1 MSNVFHSRIGL
12 QENQKNSQ
20 IQRDV
25 PLEECLLTTK
35 KAPSFHSC
43 TLEKKKL
50 PKEDAD
56 MLLYLGHLSDVT
68 FTLTEEHC
76 CSQRFTTVAL
86 SYLSLFISAHNF
98 IVGLYFYLFAHFSF
112 NFAFQFYSLHI
123 LVYIFAPHWHILV
136 YSFVHFIGYSL
147 QIHAIFLVVELN
159 IFNSLTCCF
168 GTCWPLV
175 ECFRK
180 VVVQGME
187 RRIMSEWKEVK
198 KNFV

>member
-1 MSNVFHSRIGL
+1 
-12 QENQKNSQ
+12 
-20 IQRDV
+20 
-25 PLEECLLTTK
+25 
-35 KAPSFHSC
+35 
-43 TLEKKKL
+43 
-50 PKEDAD
+50 

-112 NFAFQFYSLHI
+112 TFFVHFSFYFLHFSFALLHI
-123 LVYIFAPHWHILV
+123 LVYFFAPHWHILV
-136 YSFVHFIGYSL
+136 YFFVHFIGYSL

>member
-1 MSNVFHSRIGL
+1 MYL
-12 QENQKNSQ
+12 
-20 IQRDV
+20 
-25 PLEECLLTTK
+25 LEECLLTTK

-136 YSFVHFIGYSL
+136 YNFAPHWHILVYIFAPHWHILVYSFVHFIGYSL